1 MQLRKHLRT
10 HLLAACSLVFCAQA
24 ALSGCSSHPD
34 NPSTAEA
41 PGKPPRIKVDLA
53 SGTASTDISVMTYN
67 VAGLPWPI
75 KKGRRAALKDIAAEI
90 GKLRAEGRAPDI
102 IVLQEV
108 FTQPAERIAAA
119 YPHRVRGPRAADR
132 SDTDA
137 PALDEAFRRERRFL
151 KGERLGKVMSSG
163 LYILS
168 DYPVAA
174 SYMTPFRRTSCAGYD
189 CLANKGAMIAVIEI
203 PGAPEPIQILNTHL
217 NANRRSGVAE
227 PRARA
232 AHRQQV
238 DEIGALMAR
247 ARNDNWPFI
256 YAGDFNT
263 KRSEAR
269 FAHNADVMGGTLV
282 THYCL
287 KPASGCDAR
296 MDWTG
301 AAPWLDTQDLQGFE
315 SGSRV
320 DVRPIRAEEMFNEP
334 VNGRV
339 LSDHDAYVVTYRLT
353 WKLEKLASLEMAQ
366 ADMAAED

>member
-1 MQLRKHLRT
+1 
-10 HLLAACSLVFCAQA
+10 
-24 ALSGCSSHPD
+24 
-34 NPSTAEA
+34 
-41 PGKPPRIKVDLA
+41 
-53 SGTASTDISVMTYN
+53 MTYN

-75 KKGRRAALKDIAAEI
+75 KKGRRDALKDIAAEI
-90 GKLRAEGRAPDI
+90 DKLRAEGRAPDV
-102 IVLQEV
+102 IVLQEA
-108 FTQPAERIAAA
+108 FTEPAARIGAD
-119 YPHRVRGPRAADR
+119 YPHRVRGPLAAER

-137 PALDEAFRRERRFL
+137 PPLSEEFRRERRFL

-189 CLANKGAMIAVIEI
+189 CLANKGAMIAVIDI
-203 PGAPEPIQILNTHL
+203 PGAPEPIQVLNTHL
-217 NANRRSGVAE
+217 NANRKSGVPE

-247 ARNDNWPFI
+247 VRNDNWPFI

-269 FAHNADVMGGTLV
+269 FAHHEQVMGATLV
-282 THYCL
+282 THHCL
-287 KPASGCDAR
+287 RPASGCDAR

-301 AAPWLDTQDLQGFE
+301 ETPWLETQDHQGFD

-353 WKLEKLASLEMAQ
+353 WKLETFAAADGLAP
-366 ADMAAED
+366 AAE